1 MPIWFLVGF
10 VDDAD
15 QHSDNAF
22 NNELANAGYQVV
34 ITARDGKLV
43 TLNSQDII
51 RNSNHI
57 IANTLNGFPIPETD
71 DNWPL
76 RLVGPAVSGSLSIG
90 QVESIKLLPKE
101 SDKPVYTVAPQADAA
116 YTAGTTPEGIS
127 TMTVNQGIS
136 GFKYFTVNISPV
148 NEHDGYETVVFTHLR
163 NGSTL
168 QINSTRADFDVVA
181 TAQAG
186 FNVQAGD
193 VIKVFIVDE
202 LTNAVDHNPVILQ

>member
-1 MPIWFLVGF
+1 M
-10 VDDAD
+10 A
-15 QHSDNAF
+15 
-22 NNELANAGYQVV
+22 
-34 ITARDGKLV
+34 
-43 TLNSQDII
+43 
-51 RNSNHI
+51 
-57 IANTLNGFPIPETD
+57 
-71 DNWPL
+71 
-76 RLVGPAVSGSLSIG
+76 GSLSIG
-90 QVESIKLLPKE
+90 QVESKLLLK
-101 SDKPVYTVAPQADAA
+101 KAINRFTQWLLKRAA